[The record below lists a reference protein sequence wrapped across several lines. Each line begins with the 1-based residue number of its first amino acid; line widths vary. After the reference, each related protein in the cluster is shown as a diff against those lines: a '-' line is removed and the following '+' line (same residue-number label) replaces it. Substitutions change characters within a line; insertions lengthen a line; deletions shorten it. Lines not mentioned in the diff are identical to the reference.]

1 MASTALIIGA
11 TGGFGSEMA
20 LALRNHGWQVRAMH
34 RKPKATARQL
44 ADMPFIDWVKGDAM
58 NAADVNAAAV
68 NARLIVHAVNPPG
81 YRNWAGTVVP
91 MLDNTI
97 AAAKANSARILF
109 PGTVYNFGPDAFP
122 LLAETSPQNPKTRK
136 GKLRVEMERR
146 LRAASDDG
154 MSVLILRAGD
164 FFGGRYAGNNW
175 FAQGLVKPGKK
186 LRSVAYPGPHH
197 VGHNWAYLPD
207 MAETAARLLARADD
221 LADFEIFHF
230 GGHWLEQGIEMAD
243 AIRAAAR
250 RPDAPVRKLP
260 WFALT
265 LLSPFVET
273 FREMREMRYL
283 WKKPVRLDDTKLAAF
298 LGTVPH
304 TPLDIAVRQSLAALG
319 CLGAGDLNPETETIA
334 LTSLTEGTIQ

>member
-34 RKPKATARQL
+34 RKPKAAARQL

-175 FAQGLVKPGKK
+175 FAQGLVKPGKPV
-186 LRSVAYPGPHH
+186 RAVTYPGPHKI
-197 VGHNWAYLPD
+197 GHAWAYLPD
-207 MAETAARLLARADD
+207 MAETAARLLGRADE
-221 LADFEIFHF
+221 LGTFEVFHF
-230 GGHWLEQGIEMAD
+230 GGHWFEHGIEMAD

-319 CLGAGDLNPETETIA
+319 CLGAGDLNPETETLS